1 MTNYIYIRSMKTYKE
16 HVKIGRT
23 DSPVDRDQVYKTSEL
38 SKGDFISIYKIDP
51 RENSINIQN
60 IEYKIKK
67 NFDNI
72 NYKGTAGTE
81 FFENS
86 IIDDI
91 EPYFNSIGVIY
102 HKLTDNDINDLR
114 RKHKE

>member
-1 MTNYIYIRSMKTYKE
+1 MAKVMNHRIEKLSALLSATEIQLNVQKTNE
-16 HVKIGRT
+16 
-23 DSPVDRDQVYKTSEL
+23 
-38 SKGDFISIYKIDP
+38 ISIQ

-91 EPYFNSIGVIY
+91 EPYFNIIGVIY

-114 RKHKE
+114 RKHKEL